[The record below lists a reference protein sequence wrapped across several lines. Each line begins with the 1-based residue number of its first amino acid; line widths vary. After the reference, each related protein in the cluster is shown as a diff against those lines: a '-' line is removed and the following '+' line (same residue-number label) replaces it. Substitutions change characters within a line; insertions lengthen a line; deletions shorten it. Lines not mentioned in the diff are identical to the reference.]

1 MSVRSTWGAAQKNA
15 KRELVCGDAYVTA
28 EQDGRALWSIVDGA
42 GHGRGAHEVAEE
54 AAEVIR
60 TLAFHQPLDRILTDL
75 HRRLK
80 GRRGAAVSL
89 LRLDVPSGHLEF
101 AGVGNVEM
109 RSHGPTRIHP
119 VPSPGILGRALR
131 RVKIFTYQVQVGDFI
146 AMYSDGISSRFSLN
160 GYAALPPEEAA
171 RKILENHHKPI
182 DDGTCIVIKISES
195 AS

>member
-1 MSVRSTWGAAQKNA
+1 MSVHSAWGVAQKNA
-15 KRELVCGDAYVTA
+15 RREIVCGDAFVTA
-28 EQDGRALWSIVDGA
+28 EQDGRVLWSIVDGA
-42 GHGRGAHEVAEE
+42 GHGRRAHEVAEE
-54 AAEVIR
+54 AAGVIR
-60 TLAFHQPLDRILTDL
+60 TLAFHHPLERILTDL
-75 HRRLK
+75 HRHLR

-89 LRLDVPSGHLEF
+89 LRLDGSSCHLEF

-131 RVKIFTYQVQVGDFI
+131 RVKLFTYQVQVGDFI

-160 GYAALPPEEAA
+160 GYAALAPEEAA

-182 DDGTCIVIKISES
+182 DDGTCIVVKISEP